1 MTIIHAPE
9 PAFPEYWPEECPDH
23 SRETEKNEE
32 TEGGHILM
40 EILVGVVIL
49 SMIIG
54 GGMAFARSMIENRQ
68 VTATER
74 GIVTLSEA
82 LYNYRMIERE
92 WPGTVGDLSIYAPT
106 FSGGGRNGVGQPY
119 ALDPPSPLNDPR
131 APIVIETDLL
141 DADRATRVA
150 REFPN
155 TGSVTGTTLRV
166 EVPVPG
172 HEPAREAMLPRDGTR
187 DMDGDLD
194 MDGNDIDDV
203 ATINVGGEDLTG
215 TAVDFINDL
224 AALTCT
230 GTQRVSVSGGQPRCM
245 AVASTT
251 TTTTTYVSVPST
263 PSTPTDEEDEE
274 GGTPDPPDTPGENC
288 PATPTRPSSLDS
300 RAFWTCTKQIVNGSC
315 AWNCRSSCGSGDAKM
330 PQYTSYQSGRIYS
343 YPIEDTCN
351 SYYESCPRYSY
362 STDSGT
368 CRKATCVKRCR
379 QVR

>member
-1 MTIIHAPE
+1 
-9 PAFPEYWPEECPDH
+9 
-23 SRETEKNEE
+23 
-32 TEGGHILM
+32 M
-40 EILVGVVIL
+40 EILVGVVVL

-54 GGMAFARSMIENRQ
+54 GAMAFAKSRIENRQ

-74 GIVTLSEA
+74 GIVTLAEA

-92 WPGTVGDLSIYAPT
+92 WPGAVGDLSTYAPT

-119 ALDPPSPLNDPR
+119 ALARMTPATPLNDPR

-141 DADRATRVA
+141 DADRAERVA

-155 TGSVTGTTLRV
+155 TGSVLGTILRV

-230 GTQRVSVSGGQPRCM
+230 GNRVVSVSGGRPRCV

-251 TTTTTYVSVPST
+251 TTTTTTTTTAPTTT
-263 PSTPTDEEDEE
+263 PATTPTTT
-274 GGTPDPPDTPGENC
+274 TPDPPVVEPPVDPLWPDP
-288 PATPTRPSSLDS
+288 PAKPSTLDS
-300 RAFWTCTKQIVNGSC
+300 RATWTCTKEIVNGSRS
-315 AWNCRSSCGSGDAKM
+315 WNCRSSCGSEDAVM
-330 PQYTSYQSGRIYS
+330 PQYTSYATRRIYS
-343 YPIEDTCN
+343 YPIEDTC
-351 SYYESCPRYSY
+351 SSIYENCPNYSY

-379 QVR
+379 MVR

>member
-1 MTIIHAPE
+1 
-9 PAFPEYWPEECPDH
+9 
-23 SRETEKNEE
+23 
-32 TEGGHILM
+32 M
-40 EILVGVVIL
+40 EILVGVVVV

-54 GGMAFARSMIENRQ
+54 GAMAFAKSRIENRQ

-82 LYNYRMIERE
+82 LYNYRMIERA
-92 WPGTVGDLSIYAPT
+92 WPGAVGDLSTYAPT

-155 TGSVTGTTLRV
+155 TGSVAGTTLRV

-215 TAVDFINDL
+215 TTVDFINEL
-224 AALTCT
+224 AALVCT
-230 GTQRVSVSGGQPRCM
+230 GNQRVSVSGGRPRCV

-251 TTTTTYVSVPST
+251 TTTTTTTTAPT
-263 PSTPTDEEDEE
+263 APTTPTTT
-274 GGTPDPPDTPGENC
+274 TPDPDPLPKPPVDPPLWPDP
-288 PATPTRPSSLDS
+288 PAKPSSLDS
-300 RAFWTCTKQIVNGSC
+300 RATWTCTKEIVNGSRS
-315 AWNCRSSCGSGDAKM
+315 WNCRSSCGSGDAIM
-330 PQYTSYQSGRIYS
+330 PQYTSYATGRIYS

-351 SYYESCPRYSY
+351 SWYESCPSY
-362 STDSGT
+362 KYNTDAGE
-368 CRKATCVKRCR
+368 CRKATCVRRCR
-379 QVR
+379 MVR